1 MNIELDALTK
11 TTVDHVNSLTIL
23 DHNYISCKLSISKN
37 DLISEYESYSRT
49 EVTNKIKS
57 MLDDSLIRD
66 KRNVIFAKDLEHALN
81 TELEAY
87 KSNPEEYK
95 DREEFVVIMQLPKQ
109 TNTDKSKAEDLGK
122 QINNTV
128 QKQLE
133 KELRK
138 GGTLSK

>member
-87 KSNPEEYK
+87 KSNPEKYK
-95 DREEFVVIMQLPKQ
+95 YREKFLITMVFPKQ
-109 TNTDKSKAEDLGK
+109 TKTNKSKAEDLGK
-122 QINNTV
+122 QISNAIK
-128 QKQLE
+128 KQLE